1 MRRGIVTAAV
11 FALTCLA
18 AWQPFTPAAA
28 DSPTVLVMNVEG
40 PIKQLTADY
49 IARGMDTAHRDDVE
63 LVVIRLNTPGG
74 LFESTR
80 KIVQKL
86 LDSEVPVAVYVLPR
100 RSPRRIRGDLH
111 CGRGQLRGHGAG
123 CQHRRGLAGRS
134 RRPQNSGIP
143 GAQDQPRHA
152 RVHPQHRRGARTQ
165 CGRFGRHL
173 IWKGT
178 AYSAHEAL
186 RLGVIDLIA
195 PDLPTALNQLHG
207 RQTTTA
213 AGPITVASRDARVR
227 NLGPTAVE
235 HILGILTR
243 PEVVFVLFVTACL
256 ALLVEVLFPGLIIPS
271 LTGVVTLALAIV
283 GFLNL
288 HGSWLGVVLIVLA
301 AALFY
306 GETTVPGFGLFGAGG
321 ILCLVLG
328 GILSVRGLFPPL
340 GSAGTKLHGEPGRD
354 RGDGRESYWR
364 SGRYSLAS
372 HSPGAGKRAAFRP
385 RPMRRWWGGRA
396 SRYPTCGRREEC
408 GSAHKDWVATTGDPG
423 VSIDQGEDIRVR
435 AVYGRVLRVRKTLRA
450 QAGYLETHRGAAS
463 VGGPSRSNGTRA
475 RLSPCRESGDCLR
488 RTRVTAKSG
497 GRTGERRNAA
507 ATTDHL
513 DLAA

>member
-28 DSPTVLVMNVEG
+28 DSPTVLVVNVEG

-86 LDSEVPVAVYVLPR
+86 LDSEVPVAVYV
-100 RSPRRIRGDLH
+100 SPAGAHAGSAGTFIAAAANFAVMAPAANIGAVSPVEAGGRRIPGSLAPKISQDMRAFIRSIAEARGRNADALE
-111 CGRGQLRGHGAG
+111 
-123 CQHRRGLAGRS
+123 
-134 RRPQNSGIP
+134 
-143 GAQDQPRHA
+143 DT
-152 RVHPQHRRGARTQ
+152 V
-165 CGRFGRHL
+165 
-173 IWKGT
+173 WKGT

-227 NLGPTAVE
+227 NLGPTVVE
-235 HILGILTR
+235 HILGILAR

-288 HGSWLGVVLIVLA
+288 PGSWLGVVLIVLA

-328 GILSVRGLFPPL
+328 GFFLFGDFFRPSDLPEPSFMVNPVVIAVMGGIVLAIWALFARLALAGGGETSGFQTAADAALVGRKGVALSDMRP
-340 GSAGTKLHGEPGRD
+340 
-354 RGDGRESYWR
+354 
-364 SGRYSLAS
+364 SGRVRI
-372 HSPGAGKRAAFRP
+372 GD
-385 RPMRRWWGGRA
+385 
-396 SRYPTCGRREEC
+396 
-408 GSAHKDWVATTGDPG
+408 KDWVATADPG

-435 AVYGRVLRVRKTLRA
+435 AVYGRVLRVEK
-450 QAGYLETHRGAAS
+450 
-463 VGGPSRSNGTRA
+463 
-475 RLSPCRESGDCLR
+475 LSEPR
-488 RTRVTAKSG
+488 RDT
-497 GRTGERRNAA
+497 
-507 ATTDHL
+507 
-513 DLAA
+513 